1 MNTMSRRDALKLGTN
16 AAVSA
21 AITPLLSAKAAEASS
36 VEATPTQVTSPT
48 AAKTSDSSNDIC
60 FMRAVDMAKLI
71 REKKLSA
78 REVMA
83 AHLKQIGRVNS
94 KVNAIVTLVAEEQLM
109 AQAAAADESL
119 AKGKLLGPLHGMP
132 VGVKDLHE
140 TAGIRTT
147 FGSPLHRNFVP
158 DFDCRVVQREKA
170 AGGIVIGKTNVP
182 TESAFVTAFWVS
194 AAVALVGAG
203 LARLL
208 PSPRRAAVAL
218 AD

>member
-1 MNTMSRRDALKLGTN
+1 MRSKMSRREALKLGTN

-21 AITPLLSAKAAEASS
+21 AVGPLLSANP
-36 VEATPTQVTSPT
+36 VEANSRSAKAPGSP
-48 AAKTSDSSNDIC
+48 ADIC
-60 FMRAVDMAKLI
+60 YMRAVDMAKLI

-78 REVMA
+78 REVMQ
-83 AHLKQIGRVNS
+83 AHLKQIARVNS

-147 FGSPLHRNFVP
+147 YGSPLHR
-158 DFDCRVVQREKA
+158 DRQDEC
-170 AGGIVIGKTNVP
+170 AGVW
-182 TESAFVTAFWVS
+182 AW
-194 AAVALVGAG
+194 
-203 LARLL
+203 
-208 PSPRRAAVAL
+208 L
-218 AD
+218 ADVQ

>member
-1 MNTMSRRDALKLGTN
+1 MNKMSRRDALKLGTN

-21 AITPLLSAKAAEASS
+21 AITPPLSGKSIEARAVDAGLTSW
-36 VEATPTQVTSPT
+36 ALPTLANTP
-48 AAKTSDSSNDIC
+48 DSSADIC

-78 REVMA
+78 REVMS

-94 KVNAIVTLVAEEQLM
+94 NVNAIVTLVAEEQLM

-140 TAGIRTT
+140 AAGIRTT
-147 FGSPLHRNFVP
+147 
-158 DFDCRVVQREKA
+158 
-170 AGGIVIGKTNVP
+170 
-182 TESAFVTAFWVS
+182 
-194 AAVALVGAG
+194 
-203 LARLL
+203 
-208 PSPRRAAVAL
+208 
-218 AD
+218 